1 MTNDAREI
9 ARKLARV
16 QSRLR
21 QELVAELREHEADL
35 ENIFDP
41 YSYSPVVQEVKDKY
55 LSRLYVLHAVLQELA
70 HHNMGHRQPT
80 VQVLSLRAE
89 GSEALV
95 KVVNTQLIQL
105 NGAKVLDI
113 EFVQSRDEDHW
124 VAVISYTAN
133 PFTEPQGEAAA
144 FM

>member
-1 MTNDAREI
+1 MSTDAREI

-21 QELVAELREHEADL
+21 QELLEELGEHEADL
-35 ENIFDP
+35 ESIFDP
-41 YSYSPVVQEVKDKY
+41 YSYSPVVHEVKDKY
-55 LSRLYVLHAVLQELA
+55 LNRLYVLHALLQELA
-70 HHNMGHRQPT
+70 HHSMGRRQPS

-89 GSEALV
+89 GSDALV
-95 KVVNTQLIQL
+95 KVVNKQLAQL
-105 NGAKVLDI
+105 NGAKILDI
-113 EFVQSRDEDHW
+113 EFVQSKHEDHW